1 MRSTNASLAAAA
13 VVPSLD
19 AVVALAHQVVPSAVA
34 VSVTVVS
41 DAGSGTAAATSG
53 WARTLDQA
61 QYAAGAG
68 PCVDAAIGG
77 GVESITMAPRDND
90 PNRGPRE
97 TAVDA
102 SSPVLAVADRAML
115 GQTRAISDTRRDV
128 RWPAYA
134 AAAVAEGALS
144 SMSIPIPVDDG
155 VVASINAYA
164 THVDAFGQADHA
176 RLRKLAAVA
185 AVVLSTGG
193 EPPVR
198 LRDVV
203 DQAKGIVMSE
213 QHCSAELALDVLA
226 ARALERGCS
235 LRDAA
240 VDLVHAASS

>member
-77 GVESITMAPRDND
+77 E
-90 PNRGPRE
+90 
-97 TAVDA
+97 
-102 SSPVLAVADRAML
+102 
-115 GQTRAISDTRRDV
+115 TRAISDTRRDV

-134 AAAVAEGALS
+134 AAALAEGALS

-164 THVDAFGQADHA
+164 THVDAFGHADHA

-185 AVVLSTGG
+185 AVVLSTGQ